1 MTIFA
6 PGFSMADLDAPLP
19 EDPAGLLQRLVQDGY
34 VTAAQAQAAQEI
46 AARENLTVLGVLQT
60 RFSLSQRSLALV
72 QNATLS
78 ARMIDPM
85 IDAPDRALVQTFG
98 AAQAMAGGVL
108 PWRRMGDC
116 TLILSPDYA
125 RFLRQQPALTA
136 ALGPVRMGV
145 SMPDQITGALAR
157 DFGADLV
164 RRAETRLP
172 AADSCR
178 DWRAGRAMGWVVVA
192 AFALV
197 AATVAAP
204 VAVITAFSALAVV
217 LLVLTG
223 GIKVA
228 AALSGLRTDAAP
240 SVASPD
246 GPLPIITLL
255 VPLYRERAIADH
267 LLTRLEAL
275 DYPRERLDVCL
286 VLEDND
292 TTTKEALGR
301 TRLLTWMRSITV
313 PEGTLRTKPRALN
326 YALDF
331 ARGSIVGVYDAEDAP
346 ATDQLRI
353 VAATFAGADPQVAC
367 LQGVL
372 DYYNSSANWLT
383 RCFTLEYASWFRV
396 VLPGYA
402 RMGLVVPL
410 GGTTLFFR
418 RDILERLGGWDAHNV
433 TEDADLGLRLA
444 RAGYR
449 TAFIPSVTEE
459 EANGRFWPW
468 VKQRSRW
475 LKGYGVTWC
484 VHMREPRALWRD
496 LGPWRFFGVQV
507 LFAGTLSQFLLA
519 PLVWSFWLV
528 PFGVHHPA
536 ADLLPRPVFW
546 AMVGLFITCELAN
559 FAIAALAVRRAGKG
573 WLIPWALT
581 LQLYF
586 PLGAVA
592 CYKGLL
598 ELTWKPFYW
607 HKTAHG
613 ILLPKHAP
621 ATAPPRPLPH
631 PVSDA

>member
-1 MTIFA
+1 
-6 PGFSMADLDAPLP
+6 MADLDAPLP

-46 AARENLTVLGVLQT
+46 ASRENLTVLGVLQT

-85 IDAPDRALVQTFG
+85 VDAPDRALVQTFG

-116 TLILSPDYA
+116 TLVLSPDYD

-178 DWRAGRAMGWVVVA
+178 GWRAGRAMGWVVVA
-192 AFALV
+192 ALALV

-240 SVASPD
+240 SLASPD

-353 VAATFAGADPQVAC
+353 VAATFARADPQVAC

-402 RMGLVVPL
+402 RMGLVVPR

-418 RDILERLGGWDAHNV
+418 
-433 TEDADLGLRLA
+433 GLR
-444 RAGYR
+444 
-449 TAFIPSVTEE
+449 
-459 EANGRFWPW
+459 
-468 VKQRSRW
+468 
-475 LKGYGVTWC
+475 
-484 VHMREPRALWRD
+484 
-496 LGPWRFFGVQV
+496 
-507 LFAGTLSQFLLA
+507 
-519 PLVWSFWLV
+519 
-528 PFGVHHPA
+528 
-536 ADLLPRPVFW
+536 
-546 AMVGLFITCELAN
+546 
-559 FAIAALAVRRAGKG
+559 
-573 WLIPWALT
+573 
-581 LQLYF
+581 
-586 PLGAVA
+586 
-592 CYKGLL
+592 
-598 ELTWKPFYW
+598 
-607 HKTAHG
+607 
-613 ILLPKHAP
+613 
-621 ATAPPRPLPH
+621 
-631 PVSDA
+631 